1 MDRAAKEE
9 YIILMNHEIIGE
21 QKTDFGNYQSSS
33 LRPAMKEP
41 PSYRQSEPDIR
52 RRALLDERELHLTR
66 LAELENELWEEFGL
80 APAD

>member
-1 MDRAAKEE
+1 
-9 YIILMNHEIIGE
+9 
-21 QKTDFGNYQSSS
+21 
-33 LRPAMKEP
+33 MKEP